1 MPKLHLL
8 ALIGFISLSV
18 CFLACGNDDDDSGG
32 GDDDDDI
39 ADDDLVNDDVDDDV
53 NDDTADDDVND
64 DVNDDDTVCDGCW
77 IAGQCFDDGDA
88 NPNNPCE
95 TCDVTAAVDAWTA
108 LVDAAPCDDG
118 QWCNGDDACLAG
130 ACSDHDGNP
139 CADDGLF
146 CNGGE
151 FCDEASEA
159 CGHIGNPCTDDTLY
173 CNGAETCDED
183 VDQCV
188 HSGDPCDDPLICDEV
203 EDDCDP
209 PATTTTTTSTTTTTQ
224 APTTTTSTT
233 TTTQEP
239 TTTTTFVGTT
249 TTTQE
254 PTTTTTTT
262 STTTTTTTTS
272 TSTTSTTTTVV
283 TTTSTT
289 TSTQGDCAGFELRGS
304 SLFNDAIDLCINTQ
318 ARADYFIEGDWDLF
332 TGRENDSDWYDMFT
346 INIAADIPMTLAP
359 EYSTDEYEYYYF
371 EQGAVYGQM
380 ISWLTSGAKSMV
392 VIISGTID
400 AQDDVF
406 DIIYMTNQP
415 VECPDNHSPM
425 FSYELVGEY
434 TCDTQQFI
442 DYYEFD
448 DEGVWQ
454 VPMDDCF
461 AIMFAFSNADC
472 NWIGGNQYYLQSGVW
487 EGLGDPF
494 VTESWITTNCSWYD
508 SDGNSIGLFYNAL
521 EYEATYTYTNKIMDG
536 CGVSSN
542 IVETRINFFEEL

>member
-18 CFLACGNDDDDSGG
+18 CFLACGDDDDSGG
-32 GDDDDDI
+32 G
-39 ADDDLVNDDVDDDV
+39 DDDLVNDDVDDDV
-53 NDDTADDDVND
+53 NDDTADDDADD
-64 DVNDDDTVCDGCW
+64 DVDDDDTVCNGCW
-77 IAGQCFDDGDA
+77 IAGQCFDEGDA

-95 TCDVTAAVDAWTA
+95 KCDATVAIDAWTA
-108 LVDAAPCDDG
+108 LVDATPCDDG

-151 FCDEASEA
+151 FCDETGEA

-188 HSGDPCDDPLICDEV
+188 HSGDPCDDPLICDEL

-209 PATTTTTTSTTTTTQ
+209 PTTTS
-224 APTTTTSTT
+224 TTTSTT

-262 STTTTTTTTS
+262 TTWPTTTCAS
-272 TSTTSTTTTVV
+272 IVTTSTTTTVV

-346 INIAADIPMTLAP
+346 INIAADVPMTLIQ

-380 ISWLTSGAKSMV
+380 ISWLTSGAKSMI

-400 AQDDVF
+400 GQDDVF
-406 DIIYMTNQP
+406 DVIYLTNQP

-425 FSYELVGEY
+425 LSYELVGEY
-434 TCDTQQFI
+434 TCETTPVFV

-494 VTESWITTNCSWYD
+494 DEDSWITTGCSWYD
-508 SDGNSIGLFYNAL
+508 SDGDAIGLFYNAL

-542 IVETRINFFEEL
+542 IVETQINFFEEL